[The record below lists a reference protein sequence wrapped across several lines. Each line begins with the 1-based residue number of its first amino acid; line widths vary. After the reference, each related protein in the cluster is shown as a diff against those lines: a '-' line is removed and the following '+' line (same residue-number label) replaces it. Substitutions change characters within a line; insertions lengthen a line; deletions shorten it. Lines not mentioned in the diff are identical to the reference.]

1 MKRIIPQTIC
11 LLSMLLTLQT
21 AGAKPRS
28 DSVNAC
34 PMVKIEAKQMPDLN
48 IARAG
53 HQVFCANGEYVV
65 AGGHTNGFVPTSTAE
80 YFKDGKW
87 HVMQMVYSHDSGV
100 SATLRSGKVLI
111 AGGCEQASGIG
122 QTYNAEL
129 YDPQTHIFRG
139 FGILERKRV
148 LASAMELDSGEV
160 VIAGN
165 WYHDDGIEMFYEA
178 QSTKGDH
185 LNKHSFSYI
194 KDVSTQR
201 AIPIILRI
209 AKDDALIFGST
220 GIKGDTVRTAYAYRL
235 KGDSLHIPLFDTWQ
249 PISICPPQNDAYFV
263 GDEAKGNFVNLVP
276 VRDSTGQ
283 VAVARFSGTEAS
295 LLPTACA
302 IPMSCKG
309 DSISY
314 FAIIADRQAG
324 RAYLFGIS
332 RKYPTQQDKAR
343 TYILSIDY
351 AHASAK
357 GAPIMLYYT
366 DPLKIISD
374 HTPVLTPEGNLLIA
388 GGLTDGSN
396 FTPSKSVWLIPFGT
410 YKEKAE
416 TAKIPW
422 AWLIPLVLLFVG
434 WFFFLFIFREK
445 ESKQPAANQDSG
457 CNTLLIERIR
467 ELIENKKLFLN
478 SELKITDIADTLG
491 IHRNI
496 VSDAINSQTGFS
508 FNQYISNYR
517 VEHAKS
523 LLRQDPKK
531 KLSSISAES
540 GFANEQSFFRTFKAI
555 TGKTPKEWI
564 LSINTK

>member
-21 AGAKPRS
+21 AGEKPRS

-53 HQVFCANGEYVV
+53 HVLFYANDELTV
-65 AGGHTNGFVPTSTAE
+65 AGGHTDGFVPSPTAE
-80 YFKDGKW
+80 YLKEGEW
-87 HVMQMVYSHDSGV
+87 HPLQMVYNHDNALAIV
-100 SATLRSGKVLI
+100 LRNGKVLL
-111 AGGCEQASGIG
+111 AGGSSEPIGIG
-122 QTYNAEL
+122 QTFLSEL
-129 YDPQTHIFRG
+129 YDPKSHTFDG
-139 FGILERKRV
+139 FNSMQHKRT
-148 LASAMELDSGEV
+148 LASALELDSGQV

-165 WYHDDGIEMFYEA
+165 WYHQDGIEVFDSRLRRFHYLRNVNT
-178 QSTKGDH
+178 S
-185 LNKHSFSYI
+185 
-194 KDVSTQR
+194 R
-201 AIPIILRI
+201 ATPIILQT
-209 AKDDALIFGST
+209 APDDALIFGNNSYR
-220 GIKGDTVRTAYAYRL
+220 GDTLHTAYAYQL
-235 KGDSLHIPLFDTWQ
+235 KGDSIHIPLFDTWHPLHTCRNVSAIGKQ
-249 PISICPPQNDAYFV
+249 
-263 GDEAKGNFVNLVP
+263 GDYTYLFP
-276 VRDSTGQ
+276 VYNQEGQ
-283 VAVARFSGTEAS
+283 VAIATYQKGDFS
-295 LLPTACA
+295 LLSTSIP
-302 IPMSCKG
+302 IPMKALNHVIEYNFNILVDQQS
-309 DSISY
+309 
-314 FAIIADRQAG
+314 Q
-324 RAYLFGIS
+324 RAYLFGCN
-332 RKYPTQQDKAR
+332 QDFHKSPNNPIQY
-343 TYILSIDY
+343 YILAIDY
-351 AHASAK
+351 AQALK
-357 GAPIMLYYT
+357 GKPAPLTLYYT
-366 DPLKIISD
+366 QPITGAIDAPPL
-374 HTPVLTPEGNLLIA
+374 LTPEGDIVMA
-388 GGLTDGSN
+388 GGFLNGSN

-410 YKEKAE
+410 YEEKAE

-523 LLRQDPKK
+523 LLRQDPNK

>member
-1 MKRIIPQTIC
+1 
-11 LLSMLLTLQT
+11 MLLTLQT

-53 HQVFCANGEYVV
+53 HVLFYANDELTV
-65 AGGHTNGFVPTSTAE
+65 AGGHTDGFVPSPTAE
-80 YFKDGKW
+80 YLKEGEW
-87 HVMQMVYSHDSGV
+87 HPLQMVYNHDNALAIV
-100 SATLRSGKVLI
+100 LRNGKVLL
-111 AGGCEQASGIG
+111 AGGSSEPIGIG
-122 QTYNAEL
+122 QTFLSEL
-129 YDPQTHIFRG
+129 YDPKSHTFDG
-139 FGILERKRV
+139 FNSMQHKRT
-148 LASAMELDSGEV
+148 LASALELDSGQV

-165 WYHDDGIEMFYEA
+165 WYHQDGIEVFDSRLRRFHYLRNVNT
-178 QSTKGDH
+178 S
-185 LNKHSFSYI
+185 
-194 KDVSTQR
+194 R
-201 AIPIILRI
+201 ATPIILQT
-209 AKDDALIFGST
+209 APDDALIFGNNSYR
-220 GIKGDTVRTAYAYRL
+220 GDTLHTAYAYQL
-235 KGDSLHIPLFDTWQ
+235 KGDSIHIPLFDTWHPLHTCRNVSAIGKQ
-249 PISICPPQNDAYFV
+249 
-263 GDEAKGNFVNLVP
+263 GDYTYLFP
-276 VRDSTGQ
+276 VYNQEGQ
-283 VAVARFSGTEAS
+283 VAIATYQKGDFS
-295 LLPTACA
+295 LLSTSIP
-302 IPMSCKG
+302 IPMKALNHVIEYNFNILVDQQS
-309 DSISY
+309 
-314 FAIIADRQAG
+314 Q
-324 RAYLFGIS
+324 RAYLLGCN
-332 RKYPTQQDKAR
+332 QDFHKSPNNPIQY
-343 TYILSIDY
+343 YILAIDY
-351 AHASAK
+351 AQALK
-357 GAPIMLYYT
+357 GKPAPLTLYYT
-366 DPLKIISD
+366 QPITGAIDAPPL
-374 HTPVLTPEGNLLIA
+374 LTPEGDIVMA
-388 GGLTDGSN
+388 GGFLNGSN
-396 FTPSKSVWLIPFGT
+396 FTPSKSVWLIPFGK
-410 YKEKAE
+410 YEEKAE

-523 LLRQDPKK
+523 LLRQDPNK

>member
-53 HQVFCANGEYVV
+53 HVLFYANDELTV
-65 AGGHTNGFVPTSTAE
+65 AGGHTDGFVPSPTAE
-80 YFKDGKW
+80 YLKEGEW
-87 HVMQMVYSHDSGV
+87 HPLQMVYNHDNALAIV
-100 SATLRSGKVLI
+100 LRNGKVLL
-111 AGGCEQASGIG
+111 AGGSSEPIGIG
-122 QTYNAEL
+122 QTFLSEL
-129 YDPQTHIFRG
+129 YDPKSHTFDG
-139 FGILERKRV
+139 FNSMQHKRT
-148 LASAMELDSGEV
+148 LASALELDSGQV

-165 WYHDDGIEMFYEA
+165 WYHQDGIEVFDSRLRRFHYLRNVNT
-178 QSTKGDH
+178 S
-185 LNKHSFSYI
+185 
-194 KDVSTQR
+194 R
-201 AIPIILRI
+201 ATPIILQT
-209 AKDDALIFGST
+209 APDDALIFGNNSYR
-220 GIKGDTVRTAYAYRL
+220 GDTLHTAYAYQL
-235 KGDSLHIPLFDTWQ
+235 KGDSIHIPLFDTWHPLHTCRNVSAIGKQ
-249 PISICPPQNDAYFV
+249 
-263 GDEAKGNFVNLVP
+263 GDYTYLFP
-276 VRDSTGQ
+276 VYNQEGQ
-283 VAVARFSGTEAS
+283 VAIATYQKGDFS
-295 LLPTACA
+295 LLSTSIP
-302 IPMSCKG
+302 IPMKALNHVIEYNFNILVDQQS
-309 DSISY
+309 
-314 FAIIADRQAG
+314 Q
-324 RAYLFGIS
+324 RAYLFGCN
-332 RKYPTQQDKAR
+332 QDFHKSPNNPIQY
-343 TYILSIDY
+343 YILAIDY
-351 AHASAK
+351 AQALK
-357 GAPIMLYYT
+357 GKPAPLTLYYT
-366 DPLKIISD
+366 QPITGAIDAPPL
-374 HTPVLTPEGNLLIA
+374 LTPEGDIVMA
-388 GGLTDGSN
+388 GGFLNGSN

-410 YKEKAE
+410 YEEKAE

-491 IHRNI
+491 IHRNV

-523 LLRQDPKK
+523 LLRQDPNK

>member
-53 HQVFCANGEYVV
+53 HVLFYANDELTV
-65 AGGHTNGFVPTSTAE
+65 AGGHTDGFVPSPTAE
-80 YFKDGKW
+80 YLKEGEW
-87 HVMQMVYSHDSGV
+87 HPLQMVYNHDNALAIV
-100 SATLRSGKVLI
+100 LRNGKVLL
-111 AGGCEQASGIG
+111 AGGSSEPIGIG
-122 QTYNAEL
+122 QTFLSEL
-129 YDPQTHIFRG
+129 YDPKSHTFDG
-139 FGILERKRV
+139 FNSMQHKRT
-148 LASAMELDSGEV
+148 LASALELDSGQV

-165 WYHDDGIEMFYEA
+165 WYHQDGIEVFDSRMRRFHYLRNVNT
-178 QSTKGDH
+178 S
-185 LNKHSFSYI
+185 
-194 KDVSTQR
+194 R
-201 AIPIILRI
+201 ATPIILQT
-209 AKDDALIFGST
+209 APDDALIFGNNSYR
-220 GIKGDTVRTAYAYRL
+220 GDTLHTAYAYQL
-235 KGDSLHIPLFDTWQ
+235 KGDSIHIPLFDTWHPLHTCRNVSAIGKQ
-249 PISICPPQNDAYFV
+249 
-263 GDEAKGNFVNLVP
+263 GDYTYLFP
-276 VRDSTGQ
+276 VYNQEGQ
-283 VAVARFSGTEAS
+283 VAIATYQKGDFS
-295 LLPTACA
+295 LLSTSIP
-302 IPMSCKG
+302 IPMKALNHVIEYNFNILVDQQS
-309 DSISY
+309 
-314 FAIIADRQAG
+314 Q
-324 RAYLFGIS
+324 RAYLLGCN
-332 RKYPTQQDKAR
+332 QDFHKSPNNPIQY
-343 TYILSIDY
+343 YILAIDY
-351 AHASAK
+351 AQALK
-357 GAPIMLYYT
+357 GKPAPLTLYYT
-366 DPLKIISD
+366 QPITGAIDAPPL
-374 HTPVLTPEGNLLIA
+374 LTPEGDIVMA
-388 GGLTDGSN
+388 GGFLNGSN

-410 YKEKAE
+410 YEEKAE

-523 LLRQDPKK
+523 LLRQDPNK

>member
-1 MKRIIPQTIC
+1 
-11 LLSMLLTLQT
+11 MLLTLQT

-53 HQVFCANGEYVV
+53 HVLFYANDELTV
-65 AGGHTNGFVPTSTAE
+65 AGGHTDGFVPSPTAE
-80 YFKDGKW
+80 YLKEGEW
-87 HVMQMVYSHDSGV
+87 HPLQMVYNHDNALAIV
-100 SATLRSGKVLI
+100 LRNGKVLL
-111 AGGCEQASGIG
+111 AGGSSEPIGIG
-122 QTYNAEL
+122 QTFLSEL
-129 YDPQTHIFRG
+129 YDPKSHTFDG
-139 FGILERKRV
+139 FNSMQHKRT
-148 LASAMELDSGEV
+148 LASALELDSGQV

-165 WYHDDGIEMFYEA
+165 WYHQDGIEVFDSRLRRFHYLRNVNT
-178 QSTKGDH
+178 S
-185 LNKHSFSYI
+185 
-194 KDVSTQR
+194 R
-201 AIPIILRI
+201 ATPIILQT
-209 AKDDALIFGST
+209 APDDALIFGNNSYR
-220 GIKGDTVRTAYAYRL
+220 GDTLHTAYAYQL
-235 KGDSLHIPLFDTWQ
+235 KGDSIHIPLFDTWHPLHTCRNVSAIGKQ
-249 PISICPPQNDAYFV
+249 
-263 GDEAKGNFVNLVP
+263 GDYTYLFP
-276 VRDSTGQ
+276 VYNQEGQ
-283 VAVARFSGTEAS
+283 VAIATYQKGDFS
-295 LLPTACA
+295 LLSTSIP
-302 IPMSCKG
+302 IPMKALNHVIEYNFNILVDQQS
-309 DSISY
+309 
-314 FAIIADRQAG
+314 Q
-324 RAYLFGIS
+324 RAYLLGCN
-332 RKYPTQQDKAR
+332 QDFHKSPNNPIQY
-343 TYILSIDY
+343 YILAIDY
-351 AHASAK
+351 AQALK
-357 GAPIMLYYT
+357 GKPAPLTLYYT
-366 DPLKIISD
+366 QPITGAIDAPPL
-374 HTPVLTPEGNLLIA
+374 LTPEGDIVMA
-388 GGLTDGSN
+388 GGFLNGSN

-410 YKEKAE
+410 YEEKAE

-467 ELIENKKLFLN
+467 ELVENKKLFLN

-523 LLRQDPKK
+523 LLRQDPNK

>member
-53 HQVFCANGEYVV
+53 HVLFYANDELTV
-65 AGGHTNGFVPTSTAE
+65 AGGHTDGFVPSPTAE
-80 YFKDGKW
+80 YLKEGEW
-87 HVMQMVYSHDSGV
+87 HPLQMVYNHDNALAIV
-100 SATLRSGKVLI
+100 LRNGKVLL
-111 AGGCEQASGIG
+111 AGGSSEPIGIG
-122 QTYNAEL
+122 QTFLSEL
-129 YDPQTHIFRG
+129 YDPKSHTFDG
-139 FGILERKRV
+139 FNSMQHKRT
-148 LASAMELDSGEV
+148 LASALELDSGQV

-165 WYHDDGIEMFYEA
+165 WYHQDGIEVFDSRLRRFHYLRNVNT
-178 QSTKGDH
+178 S
-185 LNKHSFSYI
+185 
-194 KDVSTQR
+194 R
-201 AIPIILRI
+201 ATPIILQT
-209 AKDDALIFGST
+209 APDDALIFGNNSYR
-220 GIKGDTVRTAYAYRL
+220 GDTLHTAYAYQL
-235 KGDSLHIPLFDTWQ
+235 KGDSIHIPLFDTWHPLHTCRNVSAIGKQ
-249 PISICPPQNDAYFV
+249 
-263 GDEAKGNFVNLVP
+263 GDYTYLFP
-276 VRDSTGQ
+276 VYNQEGQ
-283 VAVARFSGTEAS
+283 VAIATYQKGDFS
-295 LLPTACA
+295 LLSTSIP
-302 IPMSCKG
+302 IPMKALNHVIEYNFNILVDHQS
-309 DSISY
+309 
-314 FAIIADRQAG
+314 Q
-324 RAYLFGIS
+324 RAYLFGCN
-332 RKYPTQQDKAR
+332 QDFHKSPNNPIQY
-343 TYILSIDY
+343 YILAIDY
-351 AHASAK
+351 AQALK
-357 GAPIMLYYT
+357 GKPAPLTLYYT
-366 DPLKIISD
+366 QPITGAIDAPPL
-374 HTPVLTPEGNLLIA
+374 LTPEGDIVMA
-388 GGLTDGSN
+388 GGFLNGSN

-410 YKEKAE
+410 YEEKAE

-523 LLRQDPKK
+523 LLRQDPNK

>member
-53 HQVFCANGEYVV
+53 HVLFYANDELTV
-65 AGGHTNGFVPTSTAE
+65 AGGHTDGFVPSPTAE
-80 YFKDGKW
+80 YLKEGEW
-87 HVMQMVYSHDSGV
+87 HPLQMVYNHDNALAIV
-100 SATLRSGKVLI
+100 LRNGKVLL
-111 AGGCEQASGIG
+111 AGGSSEPIGIG
-122 QTYNAEL
+122 QTFLSEL
-129 YDPQTHIFRG
+129 YDPKSHTFDG
-139 FGILERKRV
+139 FNSMQHKRT
-148 LASAMELDSGEV
+148 LASALELDSGQV

-165 WYHDDGIEMFYEA
+165 WYHQDGIEVFDSRLRRFHYLRNVNT
-178 QSTKGDH
+178 S
-185 LNKHSFSYI
+185 
-194 KDVSTQR
+194 R
-201 AIPIILRI
+201 ATPIILQT
-209 AKDDALIFGST
+209 APDDALIFGNNSYR
-220 GIKGDTVRTAYAYRL
+220 GDTLHTAYAYQL
-235 KGDSLHIPLFDTWQ
+235 KGDSIHIPLFDTWHPLHTCRNVSAIGKQ
-249 PISICPPQNDAYFV
+249 
-263 GDEAKGNFVNLVP
+263 GDYTYLFP
-276 VRDSTGQ
+276 VYNQEGQ
-283 VAVARFSGTEAS
+283 VAIATYQKGDFS
-295 LLPTACA
+295 LLSTSIP
-302 IPMSCKG
+302 IPMKALNHVIEYNFNILVDQQS
-309 DSISY
+309 
-314 FAIIADRQAG
+314 Q
-324 RAYLFGIS
+324 RAYLFGCN
-332 RKYPTQQDKAR
+332 QDFHKSPNNPIQY
-343 TYILSIDY
+343 YILAIDY
-351 AHASAK
+351 AQALK
-357 GAPIMLYYT
+357 GKPAPLTLYYT
-366 DPLKIISD
+366 QPITGAIDAPPL
-374 HTPVLTPEGNLLIA
+374 LTPEGDIVMA
-388 GGLTDGSN
+388 GGFLNGSN

-410 YKEKAE
+410 YEEKAE

-467 ELIENKKLFLN
+467 ELVENKKLFLN

-496 VSDAINSQTGFS
+496 VSDAINSHTGFS

-523 LLRQDPKK
+523 LLRQDPNK

>member
-53 HQVFCANGEYVV
+53 HVLFYANDELTV
-65 AGGHTNGFVPTSTAE
+65 AGGHTDGFVPSPTAE
-80 YFKDGKW
+80 YLKEGEW
-87 HVMQMVYSHDSGV
+87 HPLQMVYNHDNALAIV
-100 SATLRSGKVLI
+100 LRNGKVLL
-111 AGGCEQASGIG
+111 AGGSSEPIGIG
-122 QTYNAEL
+122 QTFLSEL
-129 YDPQTHIFRG
+129 YDPKSHTFDG
-139 FGILERKRV
+139 FNSMQHKRT
-148 LASAMELDSGEV
+148 LASALELDSGQV

-165 WYHDDGIEMFYEA
+165 WYHQDGIEVFDSRLRRFHYLRNVNT
-178 QSTKGDH
+178 S
-185 LNKHSFSYI
+185 
-194 KDVSTQR
+194 R
-201 AIPIILRI
+201 ATPIILQT
-209 AKDDALIFGST
+209 APDDALIFGNNSYR
-220 GIKGDTVRTAYAYRL
+220 GDTLHTAYAYQL
-235 KGDSLHIPLFDTWQ
+235 KGDSIHIPLFDTWHPLHTCRNVSAIGKQ
-249 PISICPPQNDAYFV
+249 
-263 GDEAKGNFVNLVP
+263 GDYTYLFP
-276 VRDSTGQ
+276 VYNQEGQ
-283 VAVARFSGTEAS
+283 VAIATYQKGDFS
-295 LLPTACA
+295 LLSTSIP
-302 IPMSCKG
+302 IPMKALNHVIEYNFNILVDQQS
-309 DSISY
+309 
-314 FAIIADRQAG
+314 Q
-324 RAYLFGIS
+324 RAYLLGCN
-332 RKYPTQQDKAR
+332 QDFHKSPNNPIQY
-343 TYILSIDY
+343 YILAIDY
-351 AHASAK
+351 AQALK
-357 GAPIMLYYT
+357 GKPAPLTLYYT
-366 DPLKIISD
+366 QPITGAIDAPPL
-374 HTPVLTPEGNLLIA
+374 LTPEGDIVMA
-388 GGLTDGSN
+388 GGFLNGSN

-410 YKEKAE
+410 YEEKAE

-491 IHRNI
+491 IHRNV

-523 LLRQDPKK
+523 LLRQDPNK

>member
-1 MKRIIPQTIC
+1 
-11 LLSMLLTLQT
+11 MLLTLQT
-21 AGAKPRS
+21 AGTKPRS

-53 HQVFCANGEYVV
+53 HVLFYANDELTV
-65 AGGHTNGFVPTSTAE
+65 AGGHTDGFVPSPTAE
-80 YFKDGKW
+80 YLKEGEW
-87 HVMQMVYSHDSGV
+87 HPLQMVYNHDNALAIV
-100 SATLRSGKVLI
+100 LRNGKVLL
-111 AGGCEQASGIG
+111 AGGSSEPIGIG
-122 QTYNAEL
+122 QTFLSEL
-129 YDPQTHIFRG
+129 YDPKSHTFDG
-139 FGILERKRV
+139 FNSMQHKRT
-148 LASAMELDSGEV
+148 LASALELDSGQV

-165 WYHDDGIEMFYEA
+165 WYHQDGIEVFDSRMRRFHYLRNVNT
-178 QSTKGDH
+178 S
-185 LNKHSFSYI
+185 
-194 KDVSTQR
+194 R
-201 AIPIILRI
+201 ATPIILQT
-209 AKDDALIFGST
+209 APDDALIFGNNSYR
-220 GIKGDTVRTAYAYRL
+220 GDTLHTAYAYQL
-235 KGDSLHIPLFDTWQ
+235 KGDSIHIPLFDTWHPLHTCRNVSAIGKQ
-249 PISICPPQNDAYFV
+249 
-263 GDEAKGNFVNLVP
+263 GDYTYLFP
-276 VRDSTGQ
+276 VYNQEGQ
-283 VAVARFSGTEAS
+283 VAIATYQKGDFS
-295 LLPTACA
+295 LLSTSIP
-302 IPMSCKG
+302 IPMKALNHVIEYNFNILVDQQS
-309 DSISY
+309 
-314 FAIIADRQAG
+314 Q
-324 RAYLFGIS
+324 RAYLLGCN
-332 RKYPTQQDKAR
+332 QDFHKSPNNPIQY
-343 TYILSIDY
+343 YILAIDY
-351 AHASAK
+351 AQALK
-357 GAPIMLYYT
+357 GKPAPLTLYYT
-366 DPLKIISD
+366 QPITGAIDAPPL
-374 HTPVLTPEGNLLIA
+374 LTPEGDIVMA
-388 GGLTDGSN
+388 GGFLNGSN

-410 YKEKAE
+410 YEEKAE

-523 LLRQDPKK
+523 LLRQDPNK

>member
-1 MKRIIPQTIC
+1 
-11 LLSMLLTLQT
+11 MLLTLQT
-21 AGAKPRS
+21 AGTKPRS

-53 HQVFCANGEYVV
+53 HVLFYANDELTV
-65 AGGHTNGFVPTSTAE
+65 AGGHTDGFVPSPTAE
-80 YFKDGKW
+80 YLKEGEW
-87 HVMQMVYSHDSGV
+87 HPLQMVYNHDNALAIV
-100 SATLRSGKVLI
+100 LRNGKVLL
-111 AGGCEQASGIG
+111 AGGSSEPIGIG
-122 QTYNAEL
+122 QTFLSEL
-129 YDPQTHIFRG
+129 YDPKSHTFDG
-139 FGILERKRV
+139 FNSMQHKRT
-148 LASAMELDSGEV
+148 LASALELDSGQV

-165 WYHDDGIEMFYEA
+165 WYHQDGIEVFDSRLRRFHYLRNVNT
-178 QSTKGDH
+178 S
-185 LNKHSFSYI
+185 
-194 KDVSTQR
+194 R
-201 AIPIILRI
+201 ATPIILQT
-209 AKDDALIFGST
+209 APDDALIFGNNSYR
-220 GIKGDTVRTAYAYRL
+220 GDTLHTAYAYQL
-235 KGDSLHIPLFDTWQ
+235 KGDSIHIPLFDTWHPLHTCRNVSAIGKQ
-249 PISICPPQNDAYFV
+249 
-263 GDEAKGNFVNLVP
+263 GDYTYLFP
-276 VRDSTGQ
+276 VYNQEGQ
-283 VAVARFSGTEAS
+283 VAIATYQKGDFS
-295 LLPTACA
+295 LLSTSIP
-302 IPMSCKG
+302 IPMKALNHVIEYNFNILVDQQS
-309 DSISY
+309 
-314 FAIIADRQAG
+314 Q
-324 RAYLFGIS
+324 RAYLLGCN
-332 RKYPTQQDKAR
+332 QDFHKSPNNPIQY
-343 TYILSIDY
+343 YILAIDY
-351 AHASAK
+351 AQALK
-357 GAPIMLYYT
+357 GKPAPLTLYYT
-366 DPLKIISD
+366 QPITGAIDAPPL
-374 HTPVLTPEGNLLIA
+374 LTPEGDIVMA
-388 GGLTDGSN
+388 GGFLNGSN
-396 FTPSKSVWLIPFGT
+396 FTPSKSVWLIPFGK
-410 YKEKAE
+410 YEEKAE

-523 LLRQDPKK
+523 LLRQDPNK

>member
-53 HQVFCANGEYVV
+53 HVLFYANDELTV
-65 AGGHTNGFVPTSTAE
+65 AGGHTDGFVPSPTAE
-80 YFKDGKW
+80 YLKEGEW
-87 HVMQMVYSHDSGV
+87 HPLQMVYNHDNALAIV
-100 SATLRSGKVLI
+100 LRNGKVLL
-111 AGGCEQASGIG
+111 AGGSSEPIGIG
-122 QTYNAEL
+122 QTFLSEL
-129 YDPQTHIFRG
+129 YDPKSHTFDG
-139 FGILERKRV
+139 FNSMQHKRT
-148 LASAMELDSGEV
+148 LASALELDSGQV

-165 WYHDDGIEMFYEA
+165 WYHQDGIEVFDSRLRRFHYLRNVNT
-178 QSTKGDH
+178 S
-185 LNKHSFSYI
+185 
-194 KDVSTQR
+194 R
-201 AIPIILRI
+201 ATPIILQT
-209 AKDDALIFGST
+209 APDDALIFGNNSYR
-220 GIKGDTVRTAYAYRL
+220 GDTLHTAYAYQL
-235 KGDSLHIPLFDTWQ
+235 KGDSIHIPLFDTWHPLHTCRNVSAIGKQ
-249 PISICPPQNDAYFV
+249 
-263 GDEAKGNFVNLVP
+263 GDYTYLFP
-276 VRDSTGQ
+276 VYNQEGQ
-283 VAVARFSGTEAS
+283 VAIATYQKGDFS
-295 LLPTACA
+295 LLSTSIP
-302 IPMSCKG
+302 IPMKALNHVIEYNFNILVDQQS
-309 DSISY
+309 
-314 FAIIADRQAG
+314 Q
-324 RAYLFGIS
+324 RAYLFGCN
-332 RKYPTQQDKAR
+332 QDFHKSPNNPIQY
-343 TYILSIDY
+343 YILAIDY
-351 AHASAK
+351 AQALK
-357 GAPIMLYYT
+357 GKPAPLTLYYT
-366 DPLKIISD
+366 QPITGAIDAPPL
-374 HTPVLTPEGNLLIA
+374 LTPEGDIVMA
-388 GGLTDGSN
+388 GGFLNGSN

-410 YKEKAE
+410 YEEKAE

-445 ESKQPAANQDSG
+445 ESKQPDANQDSG

-523 LLRQDPKK
+523 LLRQDPNK

>member
-1 MKRIIPQTIC
+1 
-11 LLSMLLTLQT
+11 MLLTLQT
-21 AGAKPRS
+21 AGTKPRS

-53 HQVFCANGEYVV
+53 HVLFYANDELTV
-65 AGGHTNGFVPTSTAE
+65 AGGHTDGFVPSPTAE
-80 YFKDGKW
+80 YLKEGEW
-87 HVMQMVYSHDSGV
+87 HPLQMVYNHDNALAIV
-100 SATLRSGKVLI
+100 LRNGKVLL
-111 AGGCEQASGIG
+111 AGGSSEPIGIG
-122 QTYNAEL
+122 QTFLSEL
-129 YDPQTHIFRG
+129 YDPKSHTFDG
-139 FGILERKRV
+139 FNSMQHKRT
-148 LASAMELDSGEV
+148 LASALELDSGQV

-165 WYHDDGIEMFYEA
+165 WYHQDGIEVFDSRLRRFHYLRNVNT
-178 QSTKGDH
+178 S
-185 LNKHSFSYI
+185 
-194 KDVSTQR
+194 R
-201 AIPIILRI
+201 ATPIILQT
-209 AKDDALIFGST
+209 APDDALIFGNNSYR
-220 GIKGDTVRTAYAYRL
+220 GDTLHTAYAYQL
-235 KGDSLHIPLFDTWQ
+235 KGDSIHIPLFDTWHPLHTCRNVSAIGKQ
-249 PISICPPQNDAYFV
+249 
-263 GDEAKGNFVNLVP
+263 GDYTYLFP
-276 VRDSTGQ
+276 VYNQEGQ
-283 VAVARFSGTEAS
+283 VAIATYQKGDFS
-295 LLPTACA
+295 LLSTSIP
-302 IPMSCKG
+302 IPMKALNHVIEYNFNILVDQQS
-309 DSISY
+309 
-314 FAIIADRQAG
+314 Q
-324 RAYLFGIS
+324 RAYLFGCN
-332 RKYPTQQDKAR
+332 QDFHKSPNNPIQY
-343 TYILSIDY
+343 YILAIDY
-351 AHASAK
+351 AQALK
-357 GAPIMLYYT
+357 GKPAPLTLYYT
-366 DPLKIISD
+366 QPITGAIDAPPL
-374 HTPVLTPEGNLLIA
+374 LTPEGDIVMA
-388 GGLTDGSN
+388 GGFLNGSN

-410 YKEKAE
+410 YEEKAE

-523 LLRQDPKK
+523 LLRQDPNK

>member
-53 HQVFCANGEYVV
+53 HVLFYANDELTV
-65 AGGHTNGFVPTSTAE
+65 AGGHTDGFVPSPTAE
-80 YFKDGKW
+80 YLKEGEW
-87 HVMQMVYSHDSGV
+87 HPLQMVYNHDNALAIV
-100 SATLRSGKVLI
+100 LRNGEVLL
-111 AGGCEQASGIG
+111 AGGSSEPIGIG
-122 QTYNAEL
+122 QTFLSEL
-129 YDPQTHIFRG
+129 YDPKSHTFDG
-139 FGILERKRV
+139 FNSMQHKRT
-148 LASAMELDSGEV
+148 LASALELDSGQV

-165 WYHDDGIEMFYEA
+165 WYHQDGIEVFDSRLRRFHYLRNVNT
-178 QSTKGDH
+178 S
-185 LNKHSFSYI
+185 
-194 KDVSTQR
+194 R
-201 AIPIILRI
+201 ATPIILQT
-209 AKDDALIFGST
+209 APDDALIFGNNSYR
-220 GIKGDTVRTAYAYRL
+220 GDTLHTAYAYQL
-235 KGDSLHIPLFDTWQ
+235 KGDSIHIPLFDTWHPLHTCRNVSAIGKQ
-249 PISICPPQNDAYFV
+249 
-263 GDEAKGNFVNLVP
+263 GDYTYLFP
-276 VRDSTGQ
+276 VYNQEGQ
-283 VAVARFSGTEAS
+283 VAIATYQKGDFS
-295 LLPTACA
+295 LLSTFVP
-302 IPMSCKG
+302 IPMKALNHVIEYNFNILVDQQS
-309 DSISY
+309 
-314 FAIIADRQAG
+314 Q
-324 RAYLFGIS
+324 RAYLFGCN
-332 RKYPTQQDKAR
+332 QDFHKSPNNPIQY
-343 TYILSIDY
+343 YILAIDY
-351 AHASAK
+351 AQALK
-357 GAPIMLYYT
+357 GKPAPLTLYYT
-366 DPLKIISD
+366 QPITGAIDAPPL
-374 HTPVLTPEGNLLIA
+374 LTPEGDIVMA
-388 GGLTDGSN
+388 GGFLNGSN

-410 YKEKAE
+410 YEEKAE

-523 LLRQDPKK
+523 LLRQDPNK

>member
-53 HQVFCANGEYVV
+53 HVLFYANDELTV
-65 AGGHTNGFVPTSTAE
+65 AGGHTDGFVPSPTAE
-80 YFKDGKW
+80 YLKEGEW
-87 HVMQMVYSHDSGV
+87 HPLQMVYNHDNALAIV
-100 SATLRSGKVLI
+100 LRNGKVLL
-111 AGGCEQASGIG
+111 AGGSSEPIGIG
-122 QTYNAEL
+122 QTFLSEL
-129 YDPQTHIFRG
+129 YDPKSHTFDG
-139 FGILERKRV
+139 FNSMQHKRT
-148 LASAMELDSGEV
+148 LASALELDSGQV

-165 WYHDDGIEMFYEA
+165 WYHQDGIEVFDSRLRRFHYLRNVNT
-178 QSTKGDH
+178 S
-185 LNKHSFSYI
+185 
-194 KDVSTQR
+194 R
-201 AIPIILRI
+201 ATPIILQT
-209 AKDDALIFGST
+209 APDDALIFGNNSYR
-220 GIKGDTVRTAYAYRL
+220 GDTLHTAYAYQL
-235 KGDSLHIPLFDTWQ
+235 KGDSIHIPLFDTWHPLHTCRNVSAIGKQ
-249 PISICPPQNDAYFV
+249 
-263 GDEAKGNFVNLVP
+263 GDYTYLFP
-276 VRDSTGQ
+276 VYNQEGQ
-283 VAVARFSGTEAS
+283 VAIATYQKGDFS
-295 LLPTACA
+295 LLSTSIP
-302 IPMSCKG
+302 IPMKALSHVIEYNFNILV
-309 DSISY
+309 DQQS
-314 FAIIADRQAG
+314 Q
-324 RAYLFGIS
+324 RAYLFGCN
-332 RKYPTQQDKAR
+332 QDFHKSPNNPIQY
-343 TYILSIDY
+343 YILAIDY
-351 AHASAK
+351 AQALK
-357 GAPIMLYYT
+357 GKPAPLTLYYT
-366 DPLKIISD
+366 QPITGAIDAPPL
-374 HTPVLTPEGNLLIA
+374 LTPEGDIVMA
-388 GGLTDGSN
+388 GGFLNGSN

-410 YKEKAE
+410 YEEKAE

-523 LLRQDPKK
+523 LLRQDPNK

>member
-21 AGAKPRS
+21 AGAKPRG

-53 HQVFCANGEYVV
+53 HVLFYANDELTV
-65 AGGHTNGFVPTSTAE
+65 AGGHTDGFVPSPTAE
-80 YFKDGKW
+80 YLKEGEW
-87 HVMQMVYSHDSGV
+87 HPLQMVYIHDNALAIV
-100 SATLRSGKVLI
+100 LRNGKVLL
-111 AGGCEQASGIG
+111 AGGSSEPIGIG
-122 QTYNAEL
+122 QTFLSEL
-129 YDPQTHIFRG
+129 YDPKSHTFDG
-139 FGILERKRV
+139 FNSMQHKRTS
-148 LASAMELDSGEV
+148 ASALELDSGQV

-165 WYHDDGIEMFYEA
+165 WYHQDGIEVFDSRLRRFHYLRNVNT
-178 QSTKGDH
+178 S
-185 LNKHSFSYI
+185 
-194 KDVSTQR
+194 R
-201 AIPIILRI
+201 ATPIILQT
-209 AKDDALIFGST
+209 APDDALIFGNNSYR
-220 GIKGDTVRTAYAYRL
+220 GDTLHTAYAYQL
-235 KGDSLHIPLFDTWQ
+235 KGDSIHIPLFDTWHPLHTCRNVSAIGKQ
-249 PISICPPQNDAYFV
+249 
-263 GDEAKGNFVNLVP
+263 GDYTYLFP
-276 VRDSTGQ
+276 VYNQEGQ
-283 VAVARFSGTEAS
+283 VAIATYQKGDFS
-295 LLPTACA
+295 LLSTSIP
-302 IPMSCKG
+302 IPMKALNHVIEYNFNILVDQQS
-309 DSISY
+309 
-314 FAIIADRQAG
+314 Q
-324 RAYLFGIS
+324 RAYLFGCN
-332 RKYPTQQDKAR
+332 QDFHKSPNNPIQY
-343 TYILSIDY
+343 YILAIDY
-351 AHASAK
+351 AQALK
-357 GAPIMLYYT
+357 GKPAPLTLYYT
-366 DPLKIISD
+366 QPITGAIDAPPL
-374 HTPVLTPEGNLLIA
+374 LTPEGDIVMA
-388 GGLTDGSN
+388 GGFLNGSN

-410 YKEKAE
+410 YEEKAE

-434 WFFFLFIFREK
+434 WFFFLFIFRVK

-523 LLRQDPKK
+523 LLRQDPNK

>member
-53 HQVFCANGEYVV
+53 HVLFYANDELTV
-65 AGGHTNGFVPTSTAE
+65 AGGHTDGFVPSPTAE
-80 YFKDGKW
+80 YLKEGEW
-87 HVMQMVYSHDSGV
+87 HPLQMVYNHDNALAIV
-100 SATLRSGKVLI
+100 LRNGKVLL
-111 AGGCEQASGIG
+111 AGGSSEPIGIG
-122 QTYNAEL
+122 QTFLSEL
-129 YDPQTHIFRG
+129 YDPKSHTFDG
-139 FGILERKRV
+139 FNSMQHKRT
-148 LASAMELDSGEV
+148 LASALELDSGQV

-165 WYHDDGIEMFYEA
+165 WYHQDGIEVFDSRLRRFHYLRNVNT
-178 QSTKGDH
+178 S
-185 LNKHSFSYI
+185 
-194 KDVSTQR
+194 R
-201 AIPIILRI
+201 ATPIILQT
-209 AKDDALIFGST
+209 APDDALIFGNNSYR
-220 GIKGDTVRTAYAYRL
+220 GDTLHTAYAYQL
-235 KGDSLHIPLFDTWQ
+235 KGDSIHIPLFDTWHPLHTCRNVSAIGKQ
-249 PISICPPQNDAYFV
+249 
-263 GDEAKGNFVNLVP
+263 GDYTYLFP
-276 VRDSTGQ
+276 VYNQEGQ
-283 VAVARFSGTEAS
+283 VAIATYQKGDFS
-295 LLPTACA
+295 LLSTSIP
-302 IPMSCKG
+302 IPMKALNHVIEYNFNILVDQQS
-309 DSISY
+309 
-314 FAIIADRQAG
+314 Q
-324 RAYLFGIS
+324 RAYLLGCN
-332 RKYPTQQDKAR
+332 QDFHKSPNNPIQY
-343 TYILSIDY
+343 YILAIDY
-351 AHASAK
+351 AQALK
-357 GAPIMLYYT
+357 GKPAPLTLYYT
-366 DPLKIISD
+366 QPITGAIDAPPL
-374 HTPVLTPEGNLLIA
+374 LTPEGDIVMA
-388 GGLTDGSN
+388 GGFLNGSN

-410 YKEKAE
+410 YEEKAE

-434 WFFFLFIFREK
+434 WFFFLFIVREK

-467 ELIENKKLFLN
+467 ELVENKKLFLN

-523 LLRQDPKK
+523 LLRQDPNK

>member
-53 HQVFCANGEYVV
+53 HVLFYANDELTV
-65 AGGHTNGFVPTSTAE
+65 AGGHTDGFVPSPTAE
-80 YFKDGKW
+80 YLKEGEW
-87 HVMQMVYSHDSGV
+87 HPLQMVYNHDNALAIV
-100 SATLRSGKVLI
+100 LRNGKVLL
-111 AGGCEQASGIG
+111 AGGSSEPIGIG
-122 QTYNAEL
+122 QTFLSEL
-129 YDPQTHIFRG
+129 YDPKSHTFDG
-139 FGILERKRV
+139 FNSMQHKRT
-148 LASAMELDSGEV
+148 LASALELDSGQV

-165 WYHDDGIEMFYEA
+165 WYHQDGIEVFDSRLRRFHYLRNVNT
-178 QSTKGDH
+178 S
-185 LNKHSFSYI
+185 
-194 KDVSTQR
+194 R
-201 AIPIILRI
+201 ATPIILQT
-209 AKDDALIFGST
+209 APDDALIFGNNSYR
-220 GIKGDTVRTAYAYRL
+220 GDTLHTAYAYQL
-235 KGDSLHIPLFDTWQ
+235 KGDSIHIPLFDTWHPLHTCRNVSAIGKQ
-249 PISICPPQNDAYFV
+249 
-263 GDEAKGNFVNLVP
+263 GDYTYLFP
-276 VRDSTGQ
+276 VYNQEGQ
-283 VAVARFSGTEAS
+283 VAIATYQKGDFS
-295 LLPTACA
+295 LLSTSIP
-302 IPMSCKG
+302 IPMKALSHVIEYNFNILV
-309 DSISY
+309 DQQS
-314 FAIIADRQAG
+314 Q
-324 RAYLFGIS
+324 RAYLFGCN
-332 RKYPTQQDKAR
+332 QDFHKSPNNPIQY
-343 TYILSIDY
+343 YILAIDY
-351 AHASAK
+351 AQALK
-357 GAPIMLYYT
+357 GKPAPLTLYYT
-366 DPLKIISD
+366 QPITGAIDAPPL
-374 HTPVLTPEGNLLIA
+374 LTPEGDIVMA
-388 GGLTDGSN
+388 GGFLNGSN

-410 YKEKAE
+410 YEEKAE

-467 ELIENKKLFLN
+467 ELVENKKLFLN

-496 VSDAINSQTGFS
+496 VSDAINSHTGFS

-523 LLRQDPKK
+523 LLRQDPNK

>member
-21 AGAKPRS
+21 AGAKPKS

-53 HQVFCANGEYVV
+53 HVLFYANDELTV
-65 AGGHTNGFVPTSTAE
+65 AGGHTDGFVPSPTAE
-80 YFKDGKW
+80 YLKEGEW
-87 HVMQMVYSHDSGV
+87 HPLQMVYNHDNALAIV
-100 SATLRSGKVLI
+100 LRNGKVLL
-111 AGGCEQASGIG
+111 AGGSSEPIGIG
-122 QTYNAEL
+122 QTFLSEL
-129 YDPQTHIFRG
+129 YDPKSHTFDG
-139 FGILERKRV
+139 FNSMQHKRT
-148 LASAMELDSGEV
+148 LASALELDSGQV

-165 WYHDDGIEMFYEA
+165 WYHQDGIEVFDSRLRRFHYLRNVNT
-178 QSTKGDH
+178 S
-185 LNKHSFSYI
+185 
-194 KDVSTQR
+194 R
-201 AIPIILRI
+201 ATPIILQT
-209 AKDDALIFGST
+209 APDDALIFGNNSYR
-220 GIKGDTVRTAYAYRL
+220 GDTLHTAYAYQL
-235 KGDSLHIPLFDTWQ
+235 KGDSIHIPLFDTWHPLHTCRNVSAIGKQ
-249 PISICPPQNDAYFV
+249 
-263 GDEAKGNFVNLVP
+263 GDYTYLFP
-276 VRDSTGQ
+276 VYNQEGQ
-283 VAVARFSGTEAS
+283 VAIATYQKGDFS
-295 LLPTACA
+295 LLSTSIP
-302 IPMSCKG
+302 IPMKALNHVIEYNFNILVDQQS
-309 DSISY
+309 
-314 FAIIADRQAG
+314 Q
-324 RAYLFGIS
+324 RAYLLGCN
-332 RKYPTQQDKAR
+332 QDFHKSPNNPIQY
-343 TYILSIDY
+343 YILAIDY
-351 AHASAK
+351 AQALK
-357 GAPIMLYYT
+357 GKPAPLTLYYT
-366 DPLKIISD
+366 QPITGAIDAPPL
-374 HTPVLTPEGNLLIA
+374 LTPEGDIVMA
-388 GGLTDGSN
+388 GGFLNGSN

-410 YKEKAE
+410 YEEKAE

-467 ELIENKKLFLN
+467 ELVENKKLFLN

-523 LLRQDPKK
+523 LLRQDPNK

>member
-53 HQVFCANGEYVV
+53 HVLFYANDELTV
-65 AGGHTNGFVPTSTAE
+65 AGGHTDGFVPSPTAE
-80 YFKDGKW
+80 YLKEGEW
-87 HVMQMVYSHDSGV
+87 HPLQMVYNHDNALAIV
-100 SATLRSGKVLI
+100 LRNGEVLL
-111 AGGCEQASGIG
+111 AGGSSEPIGIG
-122 QTYNAEL
+122 QTFLSEL
-129 YDPQTHIFRG
+129 YDPKSHTFDG
-139 FGILERKRV
+139 FNSMQHKRA
-148 LASAMELDSGEV
+148 LASALELDSGQV

-165 WYHDDGIEMFYEA
+165 WYHQDGIEVFDSRLRRFHYLRNVNT
-178 QSTKGDH
+178 S
-185 LNKHSFSYI
+185 
-194 KDVSTQR
+194 R
-201 AIPIILRI
+201 ATPIILQT
-209 AKDDALIFGST
+209 APDDALIFGNNSYR
-220 GIKGDTVRTAYAYRL
+220 GDTLHTAYAYQL
-235 KGDSLHIPLFDTWQ
+235 KGDSIHIPLFDTWHPLHTCRNVSAIGKQ
-249 PISICPPQNDAYFV
+249 
-263 GDEAKGNFVNLVP
+263 GDYTYLFP
-276 VRDSTGQ
+276 VYNQEGQ
-283 VAVARFSGTEAS
+283 VAIATYQKGDFS
-295 LLPTACA
+295 LLSTSIP
-302 IPMSCKG
+302 IPMKALNHVIEYNFNILVDQQS
-309 DSISY
+309 
-314 FAIIADRQAG
+314 Q
-324 RAYLFGIS
+324 RAYLFGCN
-332 RKYPTQQDKAR
+332 QDFHKSPNNPIQY
-343 TYILSIDY
+343 YILAIDY
-351 AHASAK
+351 AQALK
-357 GAPIMLYYT
+357 GKPAPLTLYYT
-366 DPLKIISD
+366 QPITGAIDAPPL
-374 HTPVLTPEGNLLIA
+374 LTPEGDIVMA
-388 GGLTDGSN
+388 GGFLNGSN

-410 YKEKAE
+410 YEEKAE
-416 TAKIPW
+416 TANIPW

-523 LLRQDPKK
+523 LLRQDPNK

>member
-53 HQVFCANGEYVV
+53 HVLFYANDELTV
-65 AGGHTNGFVPTSTAE
+65 AGGHTDGFVPSPTAE
-80 YFKDGKW
+80 YLKEGEW
-87 HVMQMVYSHDSGV
+87 HPLQMVYNHDNALAIV
-100 SATLRSGKVLI
+100 LRNGKVLL
-111 AGGCEQASGIG
+111 AGGSSEPIGIG
-122 QTYNAEL
+122 QTFLSEL
-129 YDPQTHIFRG
+129 YDPKSHTFDG
-139 FGILERKRV
+139 FNSMQHKRT
-148 LASAMELDSGEV
+148 LASALELDSGQV

-165 WYHDDGIEMFYEA
+165 WYHQDGIEVFDSRLRRFHYLRNVNT
-178 QSTKGDH
+178 S
-185 LNKHSFSYI
+185 
-194 KDVSTQR
+194 R
-201 AIPIILRI
+201 ATPIILQT
-209 AKDDALIFGST
+209 APDDALIFGNNSYR
-220 GIKGDTVRTAYAYRL
+220 GDTLHTAYAYQL
-235 KGDSLHIPLFDTWQ
+235 KGDSIHIPLFDTWHPLHTCRNVSAIGKQ
-249 PISICPPQNDAYFV
+249 
-263 GDEAKGNFVNLVP
+263 GDYTYLFP
-276 VRDSTGQ
+276 VYNQEGQ
-283 VAVARFSGTEAS
+283 VAIATYQKGDFS
-295 LLPTACA
+295 LLSTSIP
-302 IPMSCKG
+302 IPMKALNHVIEYNFNILVDQQS
-309 DSISY
+309 
-314 FAIIADRQAG
+314 Q
-324 RAYLFGIS
+324 RAYLFGCN
-332 RKYPTQQDKAR
+332 QDFHKSPNNPIQY
-343 TYILSIDY
+343 YILAIDY
-351 AHASAK
+351 AQALK
-357 GAPIMLYYT
+357 GKPAPLTLYYT
-366 DPLKIISD
+366 QPITGAIDAPPL
-374 HTPVLTPEGNLLIA
+374 LTPEGDIVMA
-388 GGLTDGSN
+388 GGFLNGSN

-410 YKEKAE
+410 YEEKAE

-478 SELKITDIADTLG
+478 SELKITDIANTLG

-523 LLRQDPKK
+523 LLRQDPNK

>member
-1 MKRIIPQTIC
+1 MKRILPQTIC

-53 HQVFCANGEYVV
+53 HVLFYANDELTV
-65 AGGHTNGFVPTSTAE
+65 AGGHTDGFVPSPTAE
-80 YFKDGKW
+80 YLKEGEW
-87 HVMQMVYSHDSGV
+87 HPLQMVYNHDNALAIV
-100 SATLRSGKVLI
+100 LRNGKVLL
-111 AGGCEQASGIG
+111 AGGSSEPIGIG
-122 QTYNAEL
+122 QTFLSEL
-129 YDPQTHIFRG
+129 YDPKSHTFDG
-139 FGILERKRV
+139 FNSMQHKRT
-148 LASAMELDSGEV
+148 LASALELDSGQV

-165 WYHDDGIEMFYEA
+165 WYHQDGIEVFDSRLRRFHYLRNVNT
-178 QSTKGDH
+178 S
-185 LNKHSFSYI
+185 
-194 KDVSTQR
+194 R
-201 AIPIILRI
+201 ATPIILQT
-209 AKDDALIFGST
+209 APDDALIFGNNSYR
-220 GIKGDTVRTAYAYRL
+220 GDTLHTAYAYQL
-235 KGDSLHIPLFDTWQ
+235 KGDSIHIPLFDTWHPLHTCRNVSAIGKQ
-249 PISICPPQNDAYFV
+249 
-263 GDEAKGNFVNLVP
+263 GDYTYLFP
-276 VRDSTGQ
+276 VYNQEGQ
-283 VAVARFSGTEAS
+283 VAIATYQKGDFS
-295 LLPTACA
+295 LLSTSVP
-302 IPMSCKG
+302 IPMKALNHVIEYNFNILVDQQS
-309 DSISY
+309 
-314 FAIIADRQAG
+314 Q
-324 RAYLFGIS
+324 RAYLFGCN
-332 RKYPTQQDKAR
+332 QDFHKSPNNPIQY
-343 TYILSIDY
+343 YILAIDY
-351 AHASAK
+351 AQALK
-357 GAPIMLYYT
+357 GKPAPLTLYYT
-366 DPLKIISD
+366 QPITGAIDAPPL
-374 HTPVLTPEGNLLIA
+374 LTPEGDIVMA
-388 GGLTDGSN
+388 GGFLNGSN

-410 YKEKAE
+410 YEEKAE

-445 ESKQPAANQDSG
+445 ESKQPAANQNSG

-523 LLRQDPKK
+523 LLRQDPNK

>member
-53 HQVFCANGEYVV
+53 HVLFYANDELTV
-65 AGGHTNGFVPTSTAE
+65 AGGHTDGFVPSPTAE
-80 YFKDGKW
+80 YLKEGEW
-87 HVMQMVYSHDSGV
+87 HPLQMVYNHDNALAIV
-100 SATLRSGKVLI
+100 LRNGKVLL
-111 AGGCEQASGIG
+111 AGGSSEPIGIG
-122 QTYNAEL
+122 QTFLSEL
-129 YDPQTHIFRG
+129 YDPKSHTFDG
-139 FGILERKRV
+139 FNSMQHKRT
-148 LASAMELDSGEV
+148 LASALELDSGQV

-165 WYHDDGIEMFYEA
+165 WYHQDGIEVFDSRLRRFHYLRNVNT
-178 QSTKGDH
+178 S
-185 LNKHSFSYI
+185 
-194 KDVSTQR
+194 R
-201 AIPIILRI
+201 ATPIILQT
-209 AKDDALIFGST
+209 APDDALIFGNNSYR
-220 GIKGDTVRTAYAYRL
+220 GDTLHTAYAYQL
-235 KGDSLHIPLFDTWQ
+235 KGDSIHIPLFDTWHPLHTCRNVSAIGKQ
-249 PISICPPQNDAYFV
+249 
-263 GDEAKGNFVNLVP
+263 GDYTYLFP
-276 VRDSTGQ
+276 VYNQEGQ
-283 VAVARFSGTEAS
+283 VAIATYQKGDFS
-295 LLPTACA
+295 LLSTSVP
-302 IPMSCKG
+302 IPMKALNHVIEYNFNILVDQQS
-309 DSISY
+309 
-314 FAIIADRQAG
+314 Q
-324 RAYLFGIS
+324 RAYLLGCN
-332 RKYPTQQDKAR
+332 QDFHKSPNNPIQY
-343 TYILSIDY
+343 YILAIDY
-351 AHASAK
+351 AQALK
-357 GAPIMLYYT
+357 GKPAPLTLYYT
-366 DPLKIISD
+366 QPITGAIDAPPL
-374 HTPVLTPEGNLLIA
+374 LTPKGDIVMA
-388 GGLTDGSN
+388 GGFLNGSN

-410 YKEKAE
+410 YEEKAE

-467 ELIENKKLFLN
+467 ELVENKKLFLN

-523 LLRQDPKK
+523 LLRQDPNK

>member
-1 MKRIIPQTIC
+1 
-11 LLSMLLTLQT
+11 MLLTLQT

-53 HQVFCANGEYVV
+53 HVLFYANDELTV
-65 AGGHTNGFVPTSTAE
+65 AGGHTDGFVPSPTAE
-80 YFKDGKW
+80 YLKEGEW
-87 HVMQMVYSHDSGV
+87 HPLQMVYNHDNALAIV
-100 SATLRSGKVLI
+100 LRNGEVLL
-111 AGGCEQASGIG
+111 AGGSSEPIGIG
-122 QTYNAEL
+122 QTFLSEL
-129 YDPQTHIFRG
+129 YDPKSHTFDG
-139 FGILERKRV
+139 FNSMQHKRT
-148 LASAMELDSGEV
+148 LASALELDSGQV

-165 WYHDDGIEMFYEA
+165 WYHQDGIEVFDSRLRRFHYLRNVNT
-178 QSTKGDH
+178 S
-185 LNKHSFSYI
+185 
-194 KDVSTQR
+194 R
-201 AIPIILRI
+201 ATPIILQT
-209 AKDDALIFGST
+209 APDDALIFGNNSYR
-220 GIKGDTVRTAYAYRL
+220 GDTLHTAYAYQL
-235 KGDSLHIPLFDTWQ
+235 KGDSIHIPLFDTWHPLHTCRNVSAIGKQ
-249 PISICPPQNDAYFV
+249 
-263 GDEAKGNFVNLVP
+263 GDYTYLFP
-276 VRDSTGQ
+276 VYNQEGQ
-283 VAVARFSGTEAS
+283 VAIATYQKGDFS
-295 LLPTACA
+295 LLSTSIP
-302 IPMSCKG
+302 IPMKALNHMIEYNFNILVDQQS
-309 DSISY
+309 
-314 FAIIADRQAG
+314 Q
-324 RAYLFGIS
+324 RAYLLGCN
-332 RKYPTQQDKAR
+332 QDFHKSPNNPIQY
-343 TYILSIDY
+343 YILAIDY
-351 AHASAK
+351 AQALK
-357 GAPIMLYYT
+357 GKPAPLTLYYT
-366 DPLKIISD
+366 QPITGAIDAPPL
-374 HTPVLTPEGNLLIA
+374 LTPEGDIVMA
-388 GGLTDGSN
+388 GGFLNGSN

-410 YKEKAE
+410 YEEKAE

-467 ELIENKKLFLN
+467 ELVENKKLFLN

-523 LLRQDPKK
+523 LLRQDPSK

>member
-11 LLSMLLTLQT
+11 LLSMLLTLQA

-53 HQVFCANGEYVV
+53 HVLFYANDELTV
-65 AGGHTNGFVPTSTAE
+65 AGGHTDGFVPSPTAE
-80 YFKDGKW
+80 YLKEGEW
-87 HVMQMVYSHDSGV
+87 HPLQMVYNHDNALAIV
-100 SATLRSGKVLI
+100 LRNGKVLL
-111 AGGCEQASGIG
+111 AGGSSEPIGIG
-122 QTYNAEL
+122 QTFLSEL
-129 YDPQTHIFRG
+129 YDPKSHTFDG
-139 FGILERKRV
+139 FNSMQHKRT
-148 LASAMELDSGEV
+148 LASALELDSGQV

-165 WYHDDGIEMFYEA
+165 WYHQDGIEVFDSRLRRFHYLRNVNT
-178 QSTKGDH
+178 S
-185 LNKHSFSYI
+185 
-194 KDVSTQR
+194 R
-201 AIPIILRI
+201 ATPIILQT
-209 AKDDALIFGST
+209 APDDALIFGNNSYR
-220 GIKGDTVRTAYAYRL
+220 GDTLHTAYAYQL
-235 KGDSLHIPLFDTWQ
+235 KGDSIHIPLFDTWHPLHTCRNVSAIGKQ
-249 PISICPPQNDAYFV
+249 
-263 GDEAKGNFVNLVP
+263 GDYTYLFP
-276 VRDSTGQ
+276 VYNQEGQ
-283 VAVARFSGTEAS
+283 VAIATYQKGDFS
-295 LLPTACA
+295 LLSTSVP
-302 IPMSCKG
+302 IPMKALNHVIEYNFNILVDQQS
-309 DSISY
+309 
-314 FAIIADRQAG
+314 Q
-324 RAYLFGIS
+324 RAYLFGCN
-332 RKYPTQQDKAR
+332 QDFHKSPNNPIQY
-343 TYILSIDY
+343 YILAIDY
-351 AHASAK
+351 AQALK
-357 GAPIMLYYT
+357 GKPAPLTLYYT
-366 DPLKIISD
+366 QPITGAIDAPPL
-374 HTPVLTPEGNLLIA
+374 LTPEGDIVMA
-388 GGLTDGSN
+388 GGFLNGSN

-410 YKEKAE
+410 YEEKAE

-467 ELIENKKLFLN
+467 ELVENKKLFLN

-523 LLRQDPKK
+523 LLRQDPNK

>member
-53 HQVFCANGEYVV
+53 HVLFYANDELTV
-65 AGGHTNGFVPTSTAE
+65 AGGHTDGFVPSPTAE
-80 YFKDGKW
+80 YLKEGEW
-87 HVMQMVYSHDSGV
+87 HPLQMVYNHDNALAIV
-100 SATLRSGKVLI
+100 LRNGKVLL
-111 AGGCEQASGIG
+111 AGGSSEPIGIG
-122 QTYNAEL
+122 QTFLSEL
-129 YDPQTHIFRG
+129 YDPKSHTFDG
-139 FGILERKRV
+139 FNSMQHKRT
-148 LASAMELDSGEV
+148 LASALELDSGQV

-165 WYHDDGIEMFYEA
+165 WYHQDGIEVFDSRLRRFHYLRNVNT
-178 QSTKGDH
+178 S
-185 LNKHSFSYI
+185 
-194 KDVSTQR
+194 R
-201 AIPIILRI
+201 ATPIILQT
-209 AKDDALIFGST
+209 APDDALIFGNNSYR
-220 GIKGDTVRTAYAYRL
+220 GDTLHTAYAYQL
-235 KGDSLHIPLFDTWQ
+235 KGDSIHIPLFDTWHPLHTCRNVSAIGKQ
-249 PISICPPQNDAYFV
+249 
-263 GDEAKGNFVNLVP
+263 GDYTYLFP
-276 VRDSTGQ
+276 VYNQEGQ
-283 VAVARFSGTEAS
+283 VAIATYQKGDFS
-295 LLPTACA
+295 LLSTSIP
-302 IPMSCKG
+302 IPMKALSHVIEYNFNILV
-309 DSISY
+309 DQHS
-314 FAIIADRQAG
+314 Q
-324 RAYLFGIS
+324 RAYLFGCN
-332 RKYPTQQDKAR
+332 QDFHKSPNNPIQY
-343 TYILSIDY
+343 YILAIDY
-351 AHASAK
+351 AQALK
-357 GAPIMLYYT
+357 GKPAPLTLYYT
-366 DPLKIISD
+366 QPITGAIDAPPL
-374 HTPVLTPEGNLLIA
+374 LTPEGDIVMA
-388 GGLTDGSN
+388 GGFLNGSN

-410 YKEKAE
+410 YEEKAE

-467 ELIENKKLFLN
+467 ELVENKKLFLN
-478 SELKITDIADTLG
+478 SELKITDIADMLG

-523 LLRQDPKK
+523 LLRQDPNK

>member
-21 AGAKPRS
+21 AGAKLRS

-53 HQVFCANGEYVV
+53 HVLFYANDELTV
-65 AGGHTNGFVPTSTAE
+65 AGGHTDGFVPSPTAE
-80 YFKDGKW
+80 YLKEGEW
-87 HVMQMVYSHDSGV
+87 HPLQMVYNHDNALAIV
-100 SATLRSGKVLI
+100 LRNGKVLL
-111 AGGCEQASGIG
+111 AGGSSEPIGIG
-122 QTYNAEL
+122 QTFLSEL
-129 YDPQTHIFRG
+129 YDPKSHTFDG
-139 FGILERKRV
+139 FNSMQHKRT
-148 LASAMELDSGEV
+148 LASALELDSGQV

-165 WYHDDGIEMFYEA
+165 WYHQDGIEVFDSRLRRFHYLRNVNT
-178 QSTKGDH
+178 S
-185 LNKHSFSYI
+185 
-194 KDVSTQR
+194 R
-201 AIPIILRI
+201 ATPIILQT
-209 AKDDALIFGST
+209 APDDALIFGNNSYR
-220 GIKGDTVRTAYAYRL
+220 GDTLHTAYAYQL
-235 KGDSLHIPLFDTWQ
+235 KGDSIHIPLFDTWHPLHTCRNVSAIGKQ
-249 PISICPPQNDAYFV
+249 
-263 GDEAKGNFVNLVP
+263 GDYTYLFP
-276 VRDSTGQ
+276 VYNQEGQ
-283 VAVARFSGTEAS
+283 VAIATYQKGDFS
-295 LLPTACA
+295 LLSTSIP
-302 IPMSCKG
+302 IPMKALNHVIEYNFNILVDQQS
-309 DSISY
+309 
-314 FAIIADRQAG
+314 Q
-324 RAYLFGIS
+324 RAYLFGCN
-332 RKYPTQQDKAR
+332 QDFHKSPNNPIQY
-343 TYILSIDY
+343 YILAIDY
-351 AHASAK
+351 AQALK
-357 GAPIMLYYT
+357 GKPAPLTLYYT
-366 DPLKIISD
+366 QPITGAIDAPPL
-374 HTPVLTPEGNLLIA
+374 LTPEGDIVMA
-388 GGLTDGSN
+388 GGFLNGSN

-410 YKEKAE
+410 YEEKAE

-434 WFFFLFIFREK
+434 WFFFLFIVREK

-523 LLRQDPKK
+523 LLRQDPNK

>member
-53 HQVFCANGEYVV
+53 HVLFYANDELTV
-65 AGGHTNGFVPTSTAE
+65 AGGHTDGFVPSPTAE
-80 YFKDGKW
+80 YLKEGEW
-87 HVMQMVYSHDSGV
+87 HPLQMVYNHDNALAIV
-100 SATLRSGKVLI
+100 LRNGKVLL
-111 AGGCEQASGIG
+111 AGGSSEPIGIG
-122 QTYNAEL
+122 QTFLSEL
-129 YDPQTHIFRG
+129 YDPKSHTFDG
-139 FGILERKRV
+139 FNSMQHKRT
-148 LASAMELDSGEV
+148 LASALELDSGQV

-165 WYHDDGIEMFYEA
+165 WYHQDGIEVFDSRLRRFHYLRNVNT
-178 QSTKGDH
+178 S
-185 LNKHSFSYI
+185 
-194 KDVSTQR
+194 R
-201 AIPIILRI
+201 ATPIILQT
-209 AKDDALIFGST
+209 APDDALIFGNNSYR
-220 GIKGDTVRTAYAYRL
+220 GDTLHTAYAYQL
-235 KGDSLHIPLFDTWQ
+235 KGDSIHIPLFDTWHPLHTCRNVSAIGKQ
-249 PISICPPQNDAYFV
+249 
-263 GDEAKGNFVNLVP
+263 GDYTYLFP
-276 VRDSTGQ
+276 VYNQEGQ
-283 VAVARFSGTEAS
+283 VAIATYQKGDFS
-295 LLPTACA
+295 LLSTSIP
-302 IPMSCKG
+302 IPMKALNHVIEYNFNILVDQQS
-309 DSISY
+309 
-314 FAIIADRQAG
+314 Q
-324 RAYLFGIS
+324 RAYLFGCN
-332 RKYPTQQDKAR
+332 QDFHKSPNNPIQY
-343 TYILSIDY
+343 YILAIDY
-351 AHASAK
+351 AQALK
-357 GAPIMLYYT
+357 GKPAPLTLYYT
-366 DPLKIISD
+366 QPITGAIDAPPL
-374 HTPVLTPEGNLLIA
+374 LTPEGDIVMA
-388 GGLTDGSN
+388 GGFLNGSN

-410 YKEKAE
+410 YEEKAE

-467 ELIENKKLFLN
+467 ELVENKKLFLN

-523 LLRQDPKK
+523 LLRQDPNK
-531 KLSSISAES
+531 KLSSISVES

>member
-1 MKRIIPQTIC
+1 
-11 LLSMLLTLQT
+11 MLLTLQT

-53 HQVFCANGEYVV
+53 HVLFYANDELTV
-65 AGGHTNGFVPTSTAE
+65 AGGHTDGFVPSPTAE
-80 YFKDGKW
+80 YLKEGEW
-87 HVMQMVYSHDSGV
+87 HPLQMVYNHDNALAIV
-100 SATLRSGKVLI
+100 LRNGKVLL
-111 AGGCEQASGIG
+111 AGGSSEPIGIG
-122 QTYNAEL
+122 QTFLSEL
-129 YDPQTHIFRG
+129 YDPKSHTFDG
-139 FGILERKRV
+139 FNSMQHKRT
-148 LASAMELDSGEV
+148 LASALELDSGQV

-165 WYHDDGIEMFYEA
+165 WYHQDGIEVFDSRLRRFHYLRNVNT
-178 QSTKGDH
+178 S
-185 LNKHSFSYI
+185 
-194 KDVSTQR
+194 R
-201 AIPIILRI
+201 ATPIILQT
-209 AKDDALIFGST
+209 APDDALIFGNNSYR
-220 GIKGDTVRTAYAYRL
+220 GDTLHTAYAYQL
-235 KGDSLHIPLFDTWQ
+235 KGDSIHIPLFDTWHPLHTCRNVSAIGKQ
-249 PISICPPQNDAYFV
+249 
-263 GDEAKGNFVNLVP
+263 GDYTYLFP
-276 VRDSTGQ
+276 VYNQEGQ
-283 VAVARFSGTEAS
+283 VAIATYQKGDFS
-295 LLPTACA
+295 LLSTSIP
-302 IPMSCKG
+302 IPMKALNHVIEYNFNILVDQQS
-309 DSISY
+309 
-314 FAIIADRQAG
+314 Q
-324 RAYLFGIS
+324 RAYLLGCN
-332 RKYPTQQDKAR
+332 QDFHKSPNNPIQY
-343 TYILSIDY
+343 YILAIDY
-351 AHASAK
+351 AQALK
-357 GAPIMLYYT
+357 GKPAPLTLYYT
-366 DPLKIISD
+366 QPITGAIDAPPL
-374 HTPVLTPEGNLLIA
+374 LTPEGDIVMA
-388 GGLTDGSN
+388 GGFLNGSN

-410 YKEKAE
+410 YEEKAE

-523 LLRQDPKK
+523 LLRQDPNK

>member
-53 HQVFCANGEYVV
+53 HVLFYANDELTV
-65 AGGHTNGFVPTSTAE
+65 AGGHTDGFVPSPTAE
-80 YFKDGKW
+80 YLKEGEW
-87 HVMQMVYSHDSGV
+87 HPLQMVYNHDNALAIV
-100 SATLRSGKVLI
+100 LRNGKVLL
-111 AGGCEQASGIG
+111 AGGSSEPIGIG
-122 QTYNAEL
+122 QTFLSEL
-129 YDPQTHIFRG
+129 YDPKSHTFDG
-139 FGILERKRV
+139 FNSMQHKRT
-148 LASAMELDSGEV
+148 LASALELDSGQV

-165 WYHDDGIEMFYEA
+165 WYHQDGIEVFDSRLRRFHYLRNVNT
-178 QSTKGDH
+178 S
-185 LNKHSFSYI
+185 
-194 KDVSTQR
+194 R
-201 AIPIILRI
+201 ATPIILQT
-209 AKDDALIFGST
+209 APDDALIFGNNSYR
-220 GIKGDTVRTAYAYRL
+220 GDTLHTAYAYQL
-235 KGDSLHIPLFDTWQ
+235 KGDSIHIPLFDTWHPLHTCRNVSAIGKQ
-249 PISICPPQNDAYFV
+249 
-263 GDEAKGNFVNLVP
+263 GDYTYLFP
-276 VRDSTGQ
+276 VYNQEGQ
-283 VAVARFSGTEAS
+283 VAIATYQKGDFS
-295 LLPTACA
+295 LLSTSIP
-302 IPMSCKG
+302 IPMKALNHVIEYNFNILVDQQS
-309 DSISY
+309 
-314 FAIIADRQAG
+314 Q
-324 RAYLFGIS
+324 RAYLFGCN
-332 RKYPTQQDKAR
+332 QDFHKSPNNPIQY
-343 TYILSIDY
+343 YILAIDY
-351 AHASAK
+351 AQALK
-357 GAPIMLYYT
+357 GKPAPLTLYYT
-366 DPLKIISD
+366 QPITGAIDAPPL
-374 HTPVLTPEGNLLIA
+374 LTPEGDIVMA
-388 GGLTDGSN
+388 GGFLNGSN
-396 FTPSKSVWLIPFGT
+396 FTPSKSVWLISFGT
-410 YKEKAE
+410 YEEKAE

-434 WFFFLFIFREK
+434 WFFFLFIIREK

-467 ELIENKKLFLN
+467 ELVENKKLFLN

-523 LLRQDPKK
+523 LLRQDPNK

>member
-53 HQVFCANGEYVV
+53 HVLFYANDELTV
-65 AGGHTNGFVPTSTAE
+65 AGGHTDGFVPSPTAE
-80 YFKDGKW
+80 YLKEGEW
-87 HVMQMVYSHDSGV
+87 HPLQMVYNHDNALAIV
-100 SATLRSGKVLI
+100 LRNGKVLL
-111 AGGCEQASGIG
+111 AGGSSEPIGIG
-122 QTYNAEL
+122 QTFLSEL
-129 YDPQTHIFRG
+129 YDPKSHTFDG
-139 FGILERKRV
+139 FNSMQHKRT
-148 LASAMELDSGEV
+148 LASALELDSGQV

-165 WYHDDGIEMFYEA
+165 WYHQDGIEVFDSRLRRFHYLRNVNT
-178 QSTKGDH
+178 S
-185 LNKHSFSYI
+185 
-194 KDVSTQR
+194 R
-201 AIPIILRI
+201 ATPIILQT
-209 AKDDALIFGST
+209 APDDALIFGNNSYR
-220 GIKGDTVRTAYAYRL
+220 GDTLHTAYAYQL
-235 KGDSLHIPLFDTWQ
+235 KGDSIHIPLFDTWHPLHTCRNVSAIGKQ
-249 PISICPPQNDAYFV
+249 
-263 GDEAKGNFVNLVP
+263 GDYTYLFP
-276 VRDSTGQ
+276 VYNQEGQ
-283 VAVARFSGTEAS
+283 VAIATYQKGDFS
-295 LLPTACA
+295 LLSTSIP
-302 IPMSCKG
+302 IPMKALNHVIEYNFNILVDQQS
-309 DSISY
+309 
-314 FAIIADRQAG
+314 Q
-324 RAYLFGIS
+324 RAYLLGCN
-332 RKYPTQQDKAR
+332 QDFHKSPNNPIQY
-343 TYILSIDY
+343 YILAIDY
-351 AHASAK
+351 AQALK
-357 GAPIMLYYT
+357 GKPAPLTLYYT
-366 DPLKIISD
+366 QPITGATDAPPL
-374 HTPVLTPEGNLLIA
+374 LTPEGNIVMA
-388 GGLTDGSN
+388 GGFLNGSN
-396 FTPSKSVWLIPFGT
+396 FTPSKSVWLIPVGT
-410 YKEKAE
+410 YEEKAE

-457 CNTLLIERIR
+457 CNTLLIERIK

-523 LLRQDPKK
+523 LLRQDPNK

>member
-53 HQVFCANGEYVV
+53 HVLFYANDELTV
-65 AGGHTNGFVPTSTAE
+65 AGGHTDGFVPSPTAE
-80 YFKDGKW
+80 YLKEGEW
-87 HVMQMVYSHDSGV
+87 HPLQMVYNHDNALAIV
-100 SATLRSGKVLI
+100 LRNGKVLL
-111 AGGCEQASGIG
+111 AGGSSEPIGIG
-122 QTYNAEL
+122 QTFLSEL
-129 YDPQTHIFRG
+129 YDPKSHTFDG
-139 FGILERKRV
+139 FNSMQHKRT
-148 LASAMELDSGEV
+148 LASALELDSGQV

-165 WYHDDGIEMFYEA
+165 WYHQDGIEVFDSRLRRFHYLRNVNT
-178 QSTKGDH
+178 S
-185 LNKHSFSYI
+185 
-194 KDVSTQR
+194 R
-201 AIPIILRI
+201 ATPIILQT
-209 AKDDALIFGST
+209 APDDALIFGNNSYR
-220 GIKGDTVRTAYAYRL
+220 GDTLHTAYAYQL
-235 KGDSLHIPLFDTWQ
+235 KGDSIHIPLFDTWHPLHTCRNVSAIGKQ
-249 PISICPPQNDAYFV
+249 
-263 GDEAKGNFVNLVP
+263 GDYTYLFP
-276 VRDSTGQ
+276 VYNQEGQ
-283 VAVARFSGTEAS
+283 VAIATYQKGDFS
-295 LLPTACA
+295 LLSTFVP
-302 IPMSCKG
+302 IPMKALNHVIEYNFNILVDQQS
-309 DSISY
+309 
-314 FAIIADRQAG
+314 Q
-324 RAYLFGIS
+324 RAYLFGCN
-332 RKYPTQQDKAR
+332 QDFHKSPNNPIQY
-343 TYILSIDY
+343 YILAIDY
-351 AHASAK
+351 AQALK
-357 GAPIMLYYT
+357 GKPAPLTLYYT
-366 DPLKIISD
+366 QPITGAIDAPPL
-374 HTPVLTPEGNLLIA
+374 LTPEGDIVMA
-388 GGLTDGSN
+388 GGFLNGSN

-410 YKEKAE
+410 YEEKAE

-478 SELKITDIADTLG
+478 SELKITDIADMLG

-523 LLRQDPKK
+523 LLRQDPNK

>member
-53 HQVFCANGEYVV
+53 HVLFYANDELTV
-65 AGGHTNGFVPTSTAE
+65 AGGHTDGFVPSPTAE
-80 YFKDGKW
+80 YLKEGEW
-87 HVMQMVYSHDSGV
+87 HPLQMVYNHDNALAIV
-100 SATLRSGKVLI
+100 LRNGKVLL
-111 AGGCEQASGIG
+111 AGGSSEPIGIG
-122 QTYNAEL
+122 QTFLSEL
-129 YDPQTHIFRG
+129 YDPKSHTFDG
-139 FGILERKRV
+139 FNSMQHKRT
-148 LASAMELDSGEV
+148 LASALELDSGQV

-165 WYHDDGIEMFYEA
+165 WYHQDGIEVFDSRLRRFHYLRNVNT
-178 QSTKGDH
+178 S
-185 LNKHSFSYI
+185 
-194 KDVSTQR
+194 R
-201 AIPIILRI
+201 ATPIILQT
-209 AKDDALIFGST
+209 APDDALIFGNNSYR
-220 GIKGDTVRTAYAYRL
+220 GDTLHTAYAYQL
-235 KGDSLHIPLFDTWQ
+235 KGDSIHIPLFDTWHPLHTCRNVSAIGKQ
-249 PISICPPQNDAYFV
+249 
-263 GDEAKGNFVNLVP
+263 GDYTYLFP
-276 VRDSTGQ
+276 VYNQEGQ
-283 VAVARFSGTEAS
+283 VAIATYQKGDFS
-295 LLPTACA
+295 LLSTSIP
-302 IPMSCKG
+302 IPMKALSHVIEYNFNILV
-309 DSISY
+309 DQHS
-314 FAIIADRQAG
+314 Q
-324 RAYLFGIS
+324 RAYLFGCN
-332 RKYPTQQDKAR
+332 QDFHKSPNNPIQY
-343 TYILSIDY
+343 YILAIDY
-351 AHASAK
+351 AQALK
-357 GAPIMLYYT
+357 GKPAPLTLYYT
-366 DPLKIISD
+366 QPITGAIDAPPL
-374 HTPVLTPEGNLLIA
+374 LTPEGDIVMA
-388 GGLTDGSN
+388 GGFLNGSN

-410 YKEKAE
+410 YEEKAE

-467 ELIENKKLFLN
+467 ELVENKKLFLN

-523 LLRQDPKK
+523 LLRQDPNK

>member
-1 MKRIIPQTIC
+1 
-11 LLSMLLTLQT
+11 MLLTLQT
-21 AGAKPRS
+21 AGTKPRS

-53 HQVFCANGEYVV
+53 HVLFYANDELTV
-65 AGGHTNGFVPTSTAE
+65 AGGHTDGFVPSPTAE
-80 YFKDGKW
+80 YLKEGEW
-87 HVMQMVYSHDSGV
+87 HPLQMVYNHDNALAIV
-100 SATLRSGKVLI
+100 LRNGKVLL
-111 AGGCEQASGIG
+111 AGGSSEPIGIG
-122 QTYNAEL
+122 QTFLSEL
-129 YDPQTHIFRG
+129 YDPKSHTFDG
-139 FGILERKRV
+139 FNSMQHKRT
-148 LASAMELDSGEV
+148 LASALELDSGQV

-165 WYHDDGIEMFYEA
+165 WYHQDGIEVFDSRMRRFHYLRNVNT
-178 QSTKGDH
+178 S
-185 LNKHSFSYI
+185 
-194 KDVSTQR
+194 R
-201 AIPIILRI
+201 ATPIILQT
-209 AKDDALIFGST
+209 APDDALIFGNNSYR
-220 GIKGDTVRTAYAYRL
+220 GDTLHTAYAYQL
-235 KGDSLHIPLFDTWQ
+235 KGDSIHIPLFDTWHPLHTCRNVSAIGKQ
-249 PISICPPQNDAYFV
+249 
-263 GDEAKGNFVNLVP
+263 GDYTYLFP
-276 VRDSTGQ
+276 VYNQEGQ
-283 VAVARFSGTEAS
+283 VAIATYQKGDFS
-295 LLPTACA
+295 LLSTSIP
-302 IPMSCKG
+302 IPMKALNHVIEYNFNILVDQQS
-309 DSISY
+309 
-314 FAIIADRQAG
+314 Q
-324 RAYLFGIS
+324 RAYLLGCN
-332 RKYPTQQDKAR
+332 QDFHKSPNNPIQY
-343 TYILSIDY
+343 YILAIDY
-351 AHASAK
+351 AQALK
-357 GAPIMLYYT
+357 GKPAPLTLYYT
-366 DPLKIISD
+366 QPITGAIDAPPL
-374 HTPVLTPEGNLLIA
+374 LTPEGDIVMA
-388 GGLTDGSN
+388 GGFLNGSN

-410 YKEKAE
+410 YEEKAE

>member
-34 PMVKIEAKQMPDLN
+34 PMVTIEAKQMPDLN

-53 HQVFCANGEYVV
+53 HVLFYANDELTV
-65 AGGHTNGFVPTSTAE
+65 AGGHTDGFVPSPTAE
-80 YFKDGKW
+80 YLKEGEW
-87 HVMQMVYSHDSGV
+87 HPLQMVYNHDNALAIV
-100 SATLRSGKVLI
+100 LRNGKVLL
-111 AGGCEQASGIG
+111 AGGSSEPIGIG
-122 QTYNAEL
+122 QTFLSEL
-129 YDPQTHIFRG
+129 YDPKSHTFDG
-139 FGILERKRV
+139 FNSMQHKRT
-148 LASAMELDSGEV
+148 LASALELDSGQV

-165 WYHDDGIEMFYEA
+165 WYHQDGIEVFDSRLRRFHYLRNVNT
-178 QSTKGDH
+178 S
-185 LNKHSFSYI
+185 
-194 KDVSTQR
+194 R
-201 AIPIILRI
+201 ATPIILQT
-209 AKDDALIFGST
+209 APDDALIFGNNSYR
-220 GIKGDTVRTAYAYRL
+220 GDTLHTAYAYQL
-235 KGDSLHIPLFDTWQ
+235 KGDSIHIPLFDTWHPLHTCRNVSAIGKQ
-249 PISICPPQNDAYFV
+249 
-263 GDEAKGNFVNLVP
+263 GDYTYLFP
-276 VRDSTGQ
+276 VYNQEGQ
-283 VAVARFSGTEAS
+283 VAIATYQKGDFS
-295 LLPTACA
+295 LLSTSIP
-302 IPMSCKG
+302 IPMKALNHVIEYNFNILVDQQS
-309 DSISY
+309 
-314 FAIIADRQAG
+314 Q
-324 RAYLFGIS
+324 RAYLFGCN
-332 RKYPTQQDKAR
+332 QDFHKSPNNPIQY
-343 TYILSIDY
+343 YILAIDY
-351 AHASAK
+351 AQALK
-357 GAPIMLYYT
+357 GKPAPLTLYYT
-366 DPLKIISD
+366 QPITGAIDAPPL
-374 HTPVLTPEGNLLIA
+374 LTPEGDIVMA
-388 GGLTDGSN
+388 GGFLNGSN
-396 FTPSKSVWLIPFGT
+396 FTPSKSVWLIPFGK
-410 YKEKAE
+410 YEEKAE

-434 WFFFLFIFREK
+434 WFFFLFIIREK

-467 ELIENKKLFLN
+467 ELVENKKLFLN

-523 LLRQDPKK
+523 LLRQDPNK

>member
-53 HQVFCANGEYVV
+53 HVLFYANDELTV
-65 AGGHTNGFVPTSTAE
+65 AGGHTDGFVPSPTAE
-80 YFKDGKW
+80 YLKEGEW
-87 HVMQMVYSHDSGV
+87 HPLQMVYNHDNALAIV
-100 SATLRSGKVLI
+100 LRNGKVLL
-111 AGGCEQASGIG
+111 AGGSSEPIGIG
-122 QTYNAEL
+122 QTFLSEL
-129 YDPQTHIFRG
+129 YDPKSHTFDG
-139 FGILERKRV
+139 FNSMQHKRT
-148 LASAMELDSGEV
+148 LASALELDSGQV

-165 WYHDDGIEMFYEA
+165 WYHQDGIEVFDSRLRRFHYLRNVNT
-178 QSTKGDH
+178 S
-185 LNKHSFSYI
+185 
-194 KDVSTQR
+194 R
-201 AIPIILRI
+201 ATPIILQT
-209 AKDDALIFGST
+209 APDDALIFGNNSYR
-220 GIKGDTVRTAYAYRL
+220 GDTLHTAYAYQL
-235 KGDSLHIPLFDTWQ
+235 KGDSIHIPLFDTWHPLHTCRNVSAIGKQ
-249 PISICPPQNDAYFV
+249 
-263 GDEAKGNFVNLVP
+263 GDYTYLFP
-276 VRDSTGQ
+276 VYNQEGQ
-283 VAVARFSGTEAS
+283 VAIATYQKGDFS
-295 LLPTACA
+295 LLSTSIP
-302 IPMSCKG
+302 IPMKALNHVIEYNFNILVDQQS
-309 DSISY
+309 
-314 FAIIADRQAG
+314 Q
-324 RAYLFGIS
+324 RAYLFGCN
-332 RKYPTQQDKAR
+332 QDFHKSPNNPIQY
-343 TYILSIDY
+343 YILAIDY
-351 AHASAK
+351 AQALK
-357 GAPIMLYYT
+357 GKPAPLTLYYT
-366 DPLKIISD
+366 QPITGAIDAPPL
-374 HTPVLTPEGNLLIA
+374 LTPEGDIVMA
-388 GGLTDGSN
+388 GGFLNGSN

-410 YKEKAE
+410 YEEKAE

-517 VEHAKS
+517 IEHAKS
-523 LLRQDPKK
+523 LLRQDPNK
-531 KLSSISAES
+531 KLSSISVES

>member
-1 MKRIIPQTIC
+1 
-11 LLSMLLTLQT
+11 MLLTLQT
-21 AGAKPRS
+21 AGTKPRS

-53 HQVFCANGEYVV
+53 HVLFYANDELTV
-65 AGGHTNGFVPTSTAE
+65 AGGHTDGFVPSPTAE
-80 YFKDGKW
+80 YLKEGEW
-87 HVMQMVYSHDSGV
+87 HPLQMVYNHDNALAIV
-100 SATLRSGKVLI
+100 LRNGKVLL
-111 AGGCEQASGIG
+111 AGGSSEPIGIG
-122 QTYNAEL
+122 QTFLSEL
-129 YDPQTHIFRG
+129 YDPKSHTFDG
-139 FGILERKRV
+139 FNSMQHKRT
-148 LASAMELDSGEV
+148 LASALELDSGQV

-165 WYHDDGIEMFYEA
+165 WYHQDGIEVFDSRLRRFHYLRNVNT
-178 QSTKGDH
+178 S
-185 LNKHSFSYI
+185 
-194 KDVSTQR
+194 R
-201 AIPIILRI
+201 ATPIILQT
-209 AKDDALIFGST
+209 APDDALIFGNNSYR
-220 GIKGDTVRTAYAYRL
+220 GDTLHTAYAYQL
-235 KGDSLHIPLFDTWQ
+235 KGDSIHIPLFDTWHPLHTCRNVSAIGKQ
-249 PISICPPQNDAYFV
+249 
-263 GDEAKGNFVNLVP
+263 GDYTYLFP
-276 VRDSTGQ
+276 VYNQEGQ
-283 VAVARFSGTEAS
+283 VAIATYQKGDFS
-295 LLPTACA
+295 LLSTSIP
-302 IPMSCKG
+302 IPMKALNHVIEYNFNILVDQQS
-309 DSISY
+309 
-314 FAIIADRQAG
+314 Q
-324 RAYLFGIS
+324 RAYLLGCN
-332 RKYPTQQDKAR
+332 QDFHKSPNNPIQY
-343 TYILSIDY
+343 YILAIDY
-351 AHASAK
+351 AQALK
-357 GAPIMLYYT
+357 GKPAPLTLYYT
-366 DPLKIISD
+366 QPITGAIDAPPL
-374 HTPVLTPEGNLLIA
+374 LTPEGDIVMA
-388 GGLTDGSN
+388 GGFLNGSN
-396 FTPSKSVWLIPFGT
+396 FTPSKSVWLIPFGK
-410 YKEKAE
+410 YEEKAE

>member
-1 MKRIIPQTIC
+1 
-11 LLSMLLTLQT
+11 MLLTLQT

-53 HQVFCANGEYVV
+53 HVLFYANDELTV
-65 AGGHTNGFVPTSTAE
+65 AGGHTDGFVPSPTAE
-80 YFKDGKW
+80 YLKEGEW
-87 HVMQMVYSHDSGV
+87 HPLQMVYNHDNALAIV
-100 SATLRSGKVLI
+100 LRNGKVLL
-111 AGGCEQASGIG
+111 AGGSSEPIGIG
-122 QTYNAEL
+122 QTFLSEL
-129 YDPQTHIFRG
+129 YDPKSHTFDG
-139 FGILERKRV
+139 FNSMQHKRT
-148 LASAMELDSGEV
+148 LASALELDSGQV

-165 WYHDDGIEMFYEA
+165 WYHQDGIEVFD
-178 QSTKGDH
+178 SR
-185 LNKHSFSYI
+185 L
-194 KDVSTQR
+194 QR
-201 AIPIILRI
+201 FHYLRNVNTSRATPIILQT
-209 AKDDALIFGST
+209 APDDALIFGNNSYR
-220 GIKGDTVRTAYAYRL
+220 GDTLHTAYAYQL
-235 KGDSLHIPLFDTWQ
+235 KGDSIHIPLFDTWHPLHTCRNVSAIGKQ
-249 PISICPPQNDAYFV
+249 
-263 GDEAKGNFVNLVP
+263 GDYTYLFP
-276 VRDSTGQ
+276 VYNQEGQ
-283 VAVARFSGTEAS
+283 VAIATYQKGDFS
-295 LLPTACA
+295 LLSTSIP
-302 IPMSCKG
+302 IPMKALNHVIEYNFNILVDQQS
-309 DSISY
+309 
-314 FAIIADRQAG
+314 Q
-324 RAYLFGIS
+324 RAYLLGCN
-332 RKYPTQQDKAR
+332 QDFHKSPNNPIQY
-343 TYILSIDY
+343 YILAIDY
-351 AHASAK
+351 AQALK
-357 GAPIMLYYT
+357 GKPAPLTLYYT
-366 DPLKIISD
+366 QPITGAIDAPPL
-374 HTPVLTPEGNLLIA
+374 LTPEGDIVMA
-388 GGLTDGSN
+388 GGFLNGSN

-410 YKEKAE
+410 YEEKAE

-523 LLRQDPKK
+523 LLRQDPNK

>member
-1 MKRIIPQTIC
+1 
-11 LLSMLLTLQT
+11 MLLTLQT

-53 HQVFCANGEYVV
+53 HVLFYANDELTV
-65 AGGHTNGFVPTSTAE
+65 AGGHTDGFVPSPTAE
-80 YFKDGKW
+80 YLKEGEW
-87 HVMQMVYSHDSGV
+87 HPLQMVYNHDNALAIV
-100 SATLRSGKVLI
+100 LRNGEVLL
-111 AGGCEQASGIG
+111 AGGSSEPIGIG
-122 QTYNAEL
+122 QTFLSEL
-129 YDPQTHIFRG
+129 YDPKSHTFDG
-139 FGILERKRV
+139 FNSMQHKRT
-148 LASAMELDSGEV
+148 LASALELDSGQV

-165 WYHDDGIEMFYEA
+165 WYHQDGIEVFDSRLRRFHYLRNVNT
-178 QSTKGDH
+178 S
-185 LNKHSFSYI
+185 
-194 KDVSTQR
+194 R
-201 AIPIILRI
+201 ATPIILQT
-209 AKDDALIFGST
+209 APDDALIFGNNSYR
-220 GIKGDTVRTAYAYRL
+220 GDTLHTAYAYQL
-235 KGDSLHIPLFDTWQ
+235 KGDSIHIPLFDTWHPLHTCRNVSAIGKQ
-249 PISICPPQNDAYFV
+249 
-263 GDEAKGNFVNLVP
+263 GDYTYLFP
-276 VRDSTGQ
+276 VYNQEGQ
-283 VAVARFSGTEAS
+283 VAIATYQKGDFS
-295 LLPTACA
+295 LLSTFVP
-302 IPMSCKG
+302 IPMKALNHVIEYNFNILVDQQS
-309 DSISY
+309 
-314 FAIIADRQAG
+314 Q
-324 RAYLFGIS
+324 RAYLFGCN
-332 RKYPTQQDKAR
+332 QDFHKSPNNPIQY
-343 TYILSIDY
+343 YILAIDY
-351 AHASAK
+351 AQALK
-357 GAPIMLYYT
+357 GKPAPLTLYYT
-366 DPLKIISD
+366 QPITGAIDAPPL
-374 HTPVLTPEGNLLIA
+374 LTPEGDIVMA
-388 GGLTDGSN
+388 GGFLNGSN
-396 FTPSKSVWLIPFGT
+396 FTPSKSVWLIPFGK
-410 YKEKAE
+410 YEEKAE

-445 ESKQPAANQDSG
+445 EPKQPDANQDSG

-467 ELIENKKLFLN
+467 ELVENKKLFLN

-523 LLRQDPKK
+523 LLRQDPNK